1 MRDLTKQDFDKL
13 WAGASATLVA
23 GMLAT
28 QHDVWA
34 AYGINKA
41 IRLAHFMAQISHES
55 GIGKEMEESLNY
67 SATALLRQWPTHFNA
82 HQANDYGRTADHGA
96 NQRMIGNLAYG
107 GRMGNAPYPSNDGY
121 NFRGRGLLQI
131 TGKDSYKH
139 IGLLC
144 GLDLINHPELV
155 IDPHHALAVAATE
168 FKASGCLPYCDT
180 DNLLAVSSL
189 INVGHIVNTPSS
201 VIGYDKRVVW
211 LAKWKAQL
219 GI

>member
-1 MRDLTKQDFDKL
+1 MRDLTKHDFDTL
-13 WAGASATLVA
+13 WGNSAPALVA

-28 QHDVWA
+28 QHDVWTT
-34 AYGINKA
+34 YGINKA
-41 IRLAHFMAQISHES
+41 LRLAHFMAQISHES
-55 GIGKEMEESLNY
+55 GVGKEMEESLNY
-67 SATALLRQWPTHFNA
+67 SAASLLSQWPTHFNS
-82 HQANDYGRTADHGA
+82 HQATDYGRTNDHAA

-107 GRMGNAPYPSNDGY
+107 GRMGNAPYPSDDGY
-121 NFRGRGLLQI
+121 KYRGRGLLQI

-139 IGLLC
+139 IGLLS
-144 GLDLINHPELV
+144 GLDLVGHPELI
-155 IDPHHALAVAATE
+155 IDPHHALAIAATE

-189 INVGHIVNTPSS
+189 INVGHIVSDSS
-201 VIGYDKRVVW
+201 KVIGYDKRVTW